1 MKIISWNV
9 GRNFTKIKKQV
20 SILDGEPDI
29 LCLQEVTQKSF
40 KIYYAILS
48 KYFDHFFFSLDLI
61 SNKELLK
68 GARSLGVLVAS
79 KFKLKIRKY
88 DEFKIPWRERILNL
102 DIFTTKKK
110 IIFYGV
116 YIPPGSSNK
125 WIKIE
130 TLEGLYKGLLAK
142 ANHPKIMCGDFNIP
156 QEENSNRIITF
167 AQRIK
172 KNNDVMTRKSFRG
185 GSGARWD
192 RAERSIFEMKDD
204 YEFFDCFRSLYPSK
218 KEYSFYIKRKN
229 QVIAKRRFDHFFCT
243 ELKPIK
249 VKYIHKYREKNY
261 SDHSPVLMEI

>member
-9 GRNFTKIKKQV
+9 GRNFTKIDRQV
-20 SILDGEPDI
+20 SILDEQPDI

-40 KIYYAILS
+40 KIYHRILS
-48 KYFDHFFFSLDLI
+48 QYFDHIFFSLDLI
-61 SNKELLK
+61 SNKDLLK

-79 KFKLKIRKY
+79 IFKLQMRNF

-102 DIFTTKKK
+102 DIFATKQK

-142 ANHPKIMCGDFNIP
+142 SNHPRIMCGDFNIP
-156 QEENSNRIITF
+156 QEENINGIITF

-172 KNNDVMTRKSFRG
+172 KNNDVVTRKSFRG

-192 RAERSIFEMKDD
+192 SAERCIFEMKSD
-204 YEFFDCFRSLYPSK
+204 YKFLDCFRSLHPFK

-229 QVIAKRRFDHFFCT
+229 QIIAKRRFDHFFCT
-243 ELKPIK
+243 VLKPIK
-249 VKYIHKYREKNY
+249 VKYIHRYREKNY